1 MKEYI
6 RGLYK
11 VRQSFMTLKSLADHD
26 RQRVRNEK
34 LRLTRAS
41 ISDKPFQH
49 DRSPNGSVGESKGP
63 VNGSDR
69 KDAGSPPTEE
79 VPIPSDAASAVAQ
92 PGFRLP
98 PPTAESSSNK
108 VLLHSPNEREAYQLH
123 DIQTP
128 DMKLLSDIFVYT
140 GTNLCFGLL
149 LVCIGMVPSSF
160 QYVLRI
166 IGFQGNKER
175 GLALMW
181 ENTKFK
187 NVNGG
192 ISALILLAIYNA
204 VRSACDILDDH
215 SYPARRC
222 EELVAEMRRR
232 YPKSPLWTL
241 EEARLA
247 AIKNDLRLG
256 IEILERPL
264 ENAPPQLKSLNLGEL
279 AMYQIFSHDHDGCT
293 RNWLEYT
300 KYTQYSHAL

>member
-11 VRQSFMTLKSLADHD
+11 VRQSFLTLKSLADHD
-26 RQRVRNEK
+26 RQRVRDEK

-41 ISDKPFQH
+41 VSDKPLQH
-49 DRSPNGSVGESKGP
+49 DRSPNGSVGESRRP
-63 VNGSDR
+63 ANGSER
-69 KDAGSPPTEE
+69 KDAGSQPTEDE
-79 VPIPSDAASAVAQ
+79 PISSDAASAVAQ
-92 PGFRLP
+92 PGFQFP
-98 PPTAESSSNK
+98 SSTAESSSNK
-108 VLLHSPNEREAYQLH
+108 VLLHSPNESEAYQLH
-123 DIQTP
+123 HIKTP
-128 DMKLLSDIFVYT
+128 DMKLLSDIYVYT

-149 LVCIGMVPSSF
+149 LVCIGMVPSNF

-166 IGFQGNKER
+166 IGFEGNKER

-215 SYPARRC
+215 SYPAKRC

-293 RNWLEYT
+293 RSWLEYT
-300 KYTQYSHAL
+300 RYTQYSHAL